1 MRIRS
6 EPALK
11 PWSQGSNLPSRPR
24 TIIAFGFDCRQEM
37 HIRALR
43 DTIVLASKAPHRS
56 SARSL
61 GRWRPPYL
69 RRRISRICRIDT
81 FSAGIGSPP
90 VIIITTSREP
100 SRPAVERSPL
110 RGWPASNGNGRDQI
124 GNRWGTSF
132 RNQQHDIEVVS
143 LLVVVILELH
153 NLVARDRRV
162 QPNRSMQTRIS
173 RPRTL
178 LPLTSRRSGIRRRKI
193 RRRVAVAAL
202 DRWRESRTARAG
214 EA

>member
-1 MRIRS
+1 VESRIKSSFTAANNYCVRVRLQ
-6 EPALK
+6 A
-11 PWSQGSNLPSRPR
+11 GDAHSRTPR
-24 TIIAFGFDCRQEM
+24 
-37 HIRALR
+37 H
-43 DTIVLASKAPHRS
+43 HRS
-56 SARSL
+56 RLKGATPIERAIARSV
-61 GRWRPPYL
+61 WRPPYL

-90 VIIITTSREP
+90 VIIITTSTEP

-110 RGWPASNGNGRDQI
+110 QEWPASNGNGSEI
-124 GNRWGTSF
+124 GGRLHFGIS
-132 RNQQHDIEVVS
+132 DLEVVS

-178 LPLTSRRSGIRRRKI
+178 LPLTSRKSGIRRRKI

>member
-1 MRIRS
+1 MTHF
-6 EPALK
+6 
-11 PWSQGSNLPSRPR
+11 RPR
-24 TIIAFGFDCRQEM
+24 LLIKNGTLIDGSRCDPVPN
-37 HIRALR
+37 
-43 DTIVLASKAPHRS
+43 TLA
-56 SARSL
+56 
-61 GRWRPPYL
+61 
-69 RRRISRICRIDT
+69 
-81 FSAGIGSPP
+81 P
-90 VIIITTSREP
+90 VIIITTSTEP

-110 RGWPASNGNGRDQI
+110 QEWPASNGNGSEI
-124 GNRWGTSF
+124 GGRLHFGIS
-132 RNQQHDIEVVS
+132 DLEVVS

>member
-1 MRIRS
+1 MESRIKSSFTAANNYCVRVRLQ
-6 EPALK
+6 A
-11 PWSQGSNLPSRPR
+11 GDAHSRTPR
-24 TIIAFGFDCRQEM
+24 
-37 HIRALR
+37 H
-43 DTIVLASKAPHRS
+43 HRS
-56 SARSL
+56 RLKGATPIERAIARSV
-61 GRWRPPYL
+61 WRPPYL

-90 VIIITTSREP
+90 VIIITTSTEP

-110 RGWPASNGNGRDQI
+110 QEWPASNGNGRDQI
-124 GNRWGTSF
+124 GNRWATSF
-132 RNQQHDIEVVS
+132 RNQQHDLEVVS